1 MNSTSFNEM
10 IEPYLDGDLDADS
23 LALFEAELAGN
34 SDLQHQLDLAM
45 DLQGRLAELPRYR
58 MPERAIDAITQQ
70 TEQRRPSWITGLA
83 VAASVLFSVLL
94 LLQFGPSIDTP
105 SGELVENSAGVSDEE
120 LREAR
125 EQLGVA
131 LAYLDRAGDVVGQ
144 EVGNIWVDQGIV
156 RPVNTGIQQ
165 STEHM
170 LRTAGA
176 GESRS

>member
-23 LALFEAELAGN
+23 QALFEAELAVN
-34 SDLQHQLDLAM
+34 AELQHQLDLAM
-45 DLQGRLAELPRYR
+45 ELQSKLTELPRYR
-58 MPERAIDAITQQ
+58 MPERAIDMIHQQ
-70 TEQRRPSWITGLA
+70 TEQRRPMWLSGLA
-83 VAASVLFSVLL
+83 VAASVLLSVLL
-94 LLQFGPSIDTP
+94 ILQFGPSGEAPSNELVGDP
-105 SGELVENSAGVSDEE
+105 SGLTDAEK
-120 LREAR
+120 REAR

-170 LRTAGA
+170 LRNAGA